1 MFSLLLNFI
10 MASGI
15 LLVLSKESELQAEIK
30 AEEVS
35 AQGQM
40 FQKV

>member
-1 MFSLLLNFI
+1 

-15 LLVLSKESELQAEIK
+15 FLVVSKESELQAEIK
-30 AEEVS
+30 AEEIL